1 MKFIISLM
9 QKGLFQVSAI
19 QWQPFS
25 DYYFEKVKSRTN
37 MNTRNEKAAV
47 AQVINND
54 EDSNILGPSE
64 KSAEEGHNEHITK
77 KDEGML

>member
-1 MKFIISLM
+1 
-9 QKGLFQVSAI
+9 
-19 QWQPFS
+19 
-25 DYYFEKVKSRTN
+25 

-54 EDSNILGPSE
+54 EDSNVLGPSE
-64 KSAEEGHNEHITK
+64 KSAEKGHNEHITK

>member
-1 MKFIISLM
+1 
-9 QKGLFQVSAI
+9 
-19 QWQPFS
+19 
-25 DYYFEKVKSRTN
+25 

-54 EDSNILGPSE
+54 EDSNVLGPSE
-64 KSAEEGHNEHITK
+64 ISAEEGHNEHITK